1 VAVLTAFSLLA
12 HIPLSQ
18 GFERQQPSAAIGR
31 ADGDSEMFAALQLAE
46 HRAENTTRKLENAE
60 KRIISLEAHTAQL
73 LQAKERLEEM
83 VSQLTAD
90 LVEERQCYQQKDM
103 TMKQL
108 IQQKDDIIHTK
119 VSSYFGLVCQS
130 QSGSKSYGCCS
141 HSGHQACG
149 AGAAPSSADPKH
161 LVWGARGTHGVALA
175 QAHGRTGAQAHY
187 SLP

>member
-1 VAVLTAFSLLA
+1 
-12 HIPLSQ
+12 
-18 GFERQQPSAAIGR
+18 
-31 ADGDSEMFAALQLAE
+31 
-46 HRAENTTRKLENAE
+46 
-60 KRIISLEAHTAQL
+60 
-73 LQAKERLEEM
+73 
-83 VSQLTAD
+83 
-90 LVEERQCYQQKDM
+90 VEERQCYQQKDM

-175 QAHGRTGAQAHY
+175 QVRTGVRAHRRIIASPDRRWRCVLTLKHPGALYVAHAEHSGPALVLHTDTYANGVATRHRQARG
-187 SLP
+187 PAGCG